1 MAGDMVFG
9 IQNEQ
14 ALAESRCYD
23 SGRKVVI
30 SNRGNSKIFK
40 SMPRI
45 LRYVQWDN
53 PALEFTKPLR
63 TSDGFSTASSSLQ
76 VQTKVSLVIK
86 LARGFIVARMARRLL
101 FEARL
106 PELSLLS
113 VLEGMMLTVAIL
125 SISCG

>member
-1 MAGDMVFG
+1 
-9 IQNEQ
+9 
-14 ALAESRCYD
+14 
-23 SGRKVVI
+23 
-30 SNRGNSKIFK
+30 
-40 SMPRI
+40 MPRI

-125 SISCG
+125 SISCGAHWQMAVRSIHKGRSAAYLR